1 MSVNIGSMLRAFM
14 GNAAPAEGKTLE
26 LRIGQIVRGI
36 LMEMLDSGDA
46 LMNINGVSVR
56 ARLEADLPIGRGTLL
71 QVQPGSNGATILLKP
86 LADAVDV
93 APDEALKNVLKQ
105 FGLPDQ
111 KWSYE
116 LLRGLRRDGY
126 ALDSDS
132 ASFFRA
138 AASARPAAADQAS
151 WTGAADVAFRRGL
164 NPSENTL
171 AALRQTLF
179 GQPLHEELTGFAAAF
194 RQWTGAASGADAG
207 KLPEWAAGLQRLLAE
222 GERLLAQGGAQLSGD
237 AARTAGS
244 APAARGEPSAQAG
257 QTQMPSPAASHAESA
272 VRAASA
278 LTAAPSA
285 AAGQTAPSAN
295 PAMPAQ
301 AAAAGARLTPT
312 QTASAQP
319 AANGLPAGAAMDP
332 RTSAAS
338 ARASLAQAA
347 GGGERPQANPSAAA
361 ADQAVQA
368 RVAQDAAGSA
378 GQAAQRGGDSWIGRF
393 LQWLGA
399 GHEHRLLQAAADART
414 TMPQPAPQ
422 ATAGEAAPQPLQQQA
437 GESLK
442 SALMSLAVNDEAPL
456 ALREAAQT
464 LANHITGQQLL
475 LSSERQYSQPY
486 SFMTLFVPMKGQEG
500 DTTATVHVQTRR
512 SRKGEWDADNCRLLF
527 DLRMRHLGSTVVDV
541 QVVDRIVSL
550 KLLND
555 HPGTADLVEQAR
567 EELNAGLREAG
578 FQLLSLKVQAF
589 PDAPEQ
595 AIGASADRAPAQHA
609 ASEFASKPYRGVDF
623 RI

>member
-36 LMEMLDSGDA
+36 LMEMLENGEA

-56 ARLEADLPIGRGTLL
+56 ARLEAELPAGRGTLL
-71 QVQPGSNGATILLKP
+71 QVQPGSNGATIVLKP
-86 LADAVDV
+86 LADAADV

-132 ASFFRA
+132 ASFFRS
-138 AASARPAAADQAS
+138 AASARPASADPAG
-151 WTGAADVAFRRGL
+151 WAGAADVAFRRGL
-164 NPSENTL
+164 NATESTL

-179 GQPLHEELTGFAAAF
+179 GQPLHEELTGFASAF
-194 RQWTGAASGADAG
+194 RQWLGEAAGAGAG
-207 KLPEWAAGLQRLLAE
+207 KLPEWASGLQRLLTE
-222 GERLLAQGGAQLSGD
+222 GEGLLAQGSAQLSGD
-237 AARTAGS
+237 TARSAGS
-244 APAARGEPSAQAG
+244 APAARGELQAQAG
-257 QTQMPSPAASHAESA
+257 QAQAATQAVLAESA
-272 VRAASA
+272 GRA
-278 LTAAPSA
+278 TFAPGTTPPA
-285 AAGQTAPSAN
+285 IAGQTAPSAN
-295 PAMPAQ
+295 PALPTQAD
-301 AAAAGARLTPT
+301 AAAARAHGA
-312 QTASAQP
+312 TAGP
-319 AANGLPAGAAMDP
+319 AANGLPAEAANDQRTGGAAARSP
-332 RTSAAS
+332 SAETTAGS
-338 ARASLAQAA
+338 QRA
-347 GGGERPQANPSAAA
+347 QANPSG
-361 ADQAVQA
+361 ADAGQSAQP
-368 RVAQDAAGSA
+368 RSAQDAAGSA

-399 GHEHRLLQAAADART
+399 GHEHRLLQSAADART
-414 TMPQPAPQ
+414 LPQPGMQTAPQ
-422 ATAGEAAPQPLQQQA
+422 APAGEPSQATQQA
-437 GESLK
+437 GDSLK
-442 SALMSLAVNDEAPL
+442 SALLLLAASDEAPP
-456 ALREAAQT
+456 ALREAAQS

-475 LSSERQYSQPY
+475 LSSERQNGQPY

-555 HPGTADLVEQAR
+555 HPGMADLVEQSR
-567 EELNAGLREAG
+567 EELNAGLRNAG

-589 PDAPEQ
+589 PAVREP
-595 AIGASADRAPAQHA
+595 AIGEPAERLTALHAS
-609 ASEFASKPYRGVDF
+609 SEFASKPYRGVDF
-623 RI
+623 RV

>member
-14 GNAAPAEGKTLE
+14 GNAAPAEGKALE

-36 LMEMLDSGDA
+36 LMEMLDNGEA

-56 ARLEADLPIGRGTLL
+56 ARLEAELQAGRGTLL
-71 QVQPGSNGATILLKP
+71 QVQPGSNGASIVLKP
-86 LADAVDV
+86 LADAADV

-138 AASARPAAADQAS
+138 AASARPASAEPAGWA
-151 WTGAADVAFRRGL
+151 GAADVAFRRGL
-164 NPSENTL
+164 NPTESTL

-179 GQPLHEELTGFAAAF
+179 GQPLHNELSGFASAF
-194 RQWTGAASGADAG
+194 RQWIGEAAGTGAG
-207 KLPEWAAGLQRLLAE
+207 KLPEWALGLQRLLNE
-222 GERLLAQGGAQLSGD
+222 GDRLLAQGSVQLSGD
-237 AARTAGS
+237 AARS
-244 APAARGEPSAQAG
+244 AARGDLPAQAG
-257 QTQMPSPAASHAESA
+257 QAPAAANSVLAESA
-272 VRAASA
+272 GRTTFAQA
-278 LTAAPSA
+278 AAPSA
-285 AAGQTAPSAN
+285 VVAQTALSAN
-295 PAMPAQ
+295 PALSAQ
-301 AAAAGARLTPT
+301 ADAAVARMAQGANA
-312 QTASAQP
+312 ASADNGQP
-319 AANGLPAGAAMDP
+319 LEVAKDP
-332 RTSAAS
+332 RTSGAA
-338 ARASLAQAA
+338 ARSPLAEAA
-347 GGGERPQANPSAAA
+347 TGSHRAQANPNAAA
-361 ADQAVQA
+361 PEQAAQA
-368 RVAQDAAGSA
+368 SAMQAAAGSV

-393 LQWLGA
+393 LQWLGT
-399 GHEHRLLQAAADART
+399 GHEHQLLQAAADTRA
-414 TMPQPAPQ
+414 MPQPGLQSASPQTHGGEPAP
-422 ATAGEAAPQPLQQQA
+422 TPQQA
-437 GESLK
+437 GDSLK
-442 SALMSLAVNDEAPL
+442 SALLLLAASDEAPP
-456 ALREAAQT
+456 ALREAAQS

-475 LSSERQYSQPY
+475 LSSERQSSQPY

-555 HPGTADLVEQAR
+555 HPVMADLVEQAR
-567 EELNAGLREAG
+567 EELNAGLRDAG

-589 PDAPEQ
+589 PVAAQEPATGDP
-595 AIGASADRAPAQHA
+595 ADRLPAQHA

-623 RI
+623 RV

>member
-36 LMEMLDSGDA
+36 LMEMLDNGEA

-56 ARLEADLPIGRGTLL
+56 ARLEAELQIGRGTLL
-71 QVQPGSNGATILLKP
+71 QVQPGSSGAAIVLKP
-86 LADAVDV
+86 LADAADV
-93 APDEALKNVLKQ
+93 APDEALKNVLRQ

-138 AASARPAAADQAS
+138 AASAKQAS
-151 WTGAADVAFRRGL
+151 ADPTGWAGAADVAFRRGL
-164 NPSENTL
+164 NPTESTL

-179 GQPLHEELTGFAAAF
+179 GQPLHDELSSFASAF
-194 RQWTGAASGADAG
+194 RQWLGDTAGTGAG
-207 KLPEWAAGLQRLLAE
+207 KLPDWASGLQRLLAE
-222 GERLLAQGGAQLSGD
+222 GDRLLAQGGAQLSGTAAGPAGPVS
-237 AARTAGS
+237 AARGELPAQAGQAQAQAAVNSALAESAGRSTS
-244 APAARGEPSAQAG
+244 APAAA
-257 QTQMPSPAASHAESA
+257 SPA
-272 VRAASA
+272 
-278 LTAAPSA
+278 SA
-285 AAGQTAPSAN
+285 AQSAPSAN
-295 PAMPAQ
+295 SILSAQ
-301 AAAAGARLTPT
+301 ADAAVARMSQGANASSAENVTAKDPGTVGAAA
-312 QTASAQP
+312 S
-319 AANGLPAGAAMDP
+319 
-332 RTSAAS
+332 
-338 ARASLAQAA
+338 
-347 GGGERPQANPSAAA
+347 
-361 ADQAVQA
+361 DQAVQA
-368 RVAQDAAGSA
+368 RTMHSAAGSA
-378 GQAAQRGGDSWIGRF
+378 DQAVRRGGDSWIGRF

-399 GHEHRLLQAAADART
+399 GHEHQLLQATADART
-414 TMPQPAPQ
+414 MPQQTSPQ
-422 ATAGEAAPQPLQQQA
+422 APSGEPASPPQQA
-437 GESLK
+437 ADSLK
-442 SALMSLAVNDEAPL
+442 SALLLLAASDEAPP
-456 ALREAAQT
+456 ALREAAQS

-475 LSSERQYSQPY
+475 LSSERQNSQPY
-486 SFMTLFVPMKGQEG
+486 SFMTLFVPMKGKEG

-512 SRKGEWDADNCRLLF
+512 SRKGEWDSNNCRLLF

-555 HPGTADLVEQAR
+555 HPFMSDLVEQAR
-567 EELNAGLREAG
+567 DELGAGLRDAG

-589 PDAPEQ
+589 PAVAQDPAT
-595 AIGASADRAPAQHA
+595 GDLTDRIPSLHA

-623 RI
+623 RV